1 MKKYLMLSVAILTSS
16 VMFAQHHGGEK
27 RREEMSDKMK
37 TELALTDAQY
47 AALKAINKKYHNQ
60 FSVLRKDSTHT
71 KEEKMKTIK
80 ELHSARQ
87 SEITAL
93 LNAEQKQKWA
103 TLQAER
109 KEQGKNRM
117 KMASER
123 HEARLKDELKLTD
136 DQFAKVQQAG
146 KSFHEKIQATHHL
159 EDANSDTRKAAFDK
173 ARADY
178 DQAMKAILSK
188 EQYQKWL
195 DRKAKMHKK
204 MSEPKRR
211 G

>member
-1 MKKYLMLSVAILTSS
+1 MKKYLMLSVAILTGS

-27 RREEMSDKMK
+27 RREEMGEKMK

-47 AALKAINKKYHNQ
+47 AAVKAINKKYHNQ
-60 FSVLRKDSTHT
+60 YSELRKDSTRT

-80 ELHSARQ
+80 DLHTARQ
-87 SEITAL
+87 SEVNAL

-103 TLQAER
+103 ALQTER
-109 KEQGKNRM
+109 RERGKARM

-136 DQFAKVQQAG
+136 DQFVKVQAAG
-146 KSFHEKIQATHHL
+146 KAFHEKMRAAHEIQNAP
-159 EDANSDTRKAAFDK
+159 SDSRKAAFDQ

-178 DQAMKAILSK
+178 DQAMKEILSA

-195 DRKAKMHKK
+195 DKKAEMRKR